1 MLNALEKLIELSIFR
16 ARWLLAPMYLGLAV
30 ALVLCIIKFYQVLYE
45 TTKEFL
51 HIPEADFVVDV
62 LGLVDSAMLA
72 SLVVMVMIS
81 GYESTISKLELGEE
95 AKDVGWVGKMG
106 AAELKVKIA
115 TSIVAISS
123 IRLLKTFLGNETET
137 SVNIWPLCLGHLT
150 FVISAVLLA
159 SVDRIAHAGKK

>member
-30 ALVLCIIKFYQVLYE
+30 ALVLCIVKFYQVLYE
-45 TTKEFL
+45 TSQEFL

-81 GYESTISKLELGEE
+81 GYESTISKLELGDE

-123 IRLLKTFLGNETET
+123 IRLLKTFLGSESIE
-137 SVNIWPLCLGHLT
+137 NIWPLCLGHLT
-150 FVISAVLLA
+150 FVVSAVLLA